1 MTKHHSK
8 NRITSVSLTN
18 KNQVLNA
25 VGAAQLLGV
34 SSRLILRLARAGT
47 LPARKVGKEWRF
59 TSTAILQWLGR
70 AEPIPDW
77 VDPLVRSGK
86 AKIVHRAPK
95 K

>member
-1 MTKHHSK
+1 MTKRHSK
-8 NRITSVSLTN
+8 NRIRAVSLAN

-25 VGAAQLLGV
+25 DGAAQLLGV

-70 AEPIPDW
+70 AEAIPEW

-86 AKIVHRAPK
+86 AKILK